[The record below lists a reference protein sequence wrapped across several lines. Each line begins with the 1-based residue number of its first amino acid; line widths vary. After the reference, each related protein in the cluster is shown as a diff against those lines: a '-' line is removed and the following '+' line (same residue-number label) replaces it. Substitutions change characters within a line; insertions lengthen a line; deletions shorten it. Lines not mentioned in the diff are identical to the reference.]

1 MAESERSLMTAE
13 DETARQRKVLKAMA
27 RPEFYPEP
35 TETVARRETHISVVF
50 LTDAFAYK
58 VKKPVDLGFLDFGT
72 LEKRLRYCEAE
83 VHLNRR
89 LAPDVYEGVFPITR
103 GENGPEWN
111 GDGEPMEYAV
121 VMRRLP
127 VERTLP
133 EMRKR
138 GECGADD
145 LDRLAEVLA
154 GFFRSVRVAIW
165 MGGWDT
171 VRENCEENFRQL
183 EELKAVLPS
192 GVAEATE
199 VRWAAEEYLQQ
210 FEDRFH
216 ARMAEGH
223 VREGHG
229 DLRGEHI
236 YLLPDGIRIID
247 CIEFNERMRI
257 NDLAS
262 DLAFLLMDLDYRGDR
277 EAGEIFLGRFLE
289 RHPDDGLLGMLD
301 FYRCYRACVRWKVA
315 GFQWEAA
322 APKKRKALE
331 RRMKRCGA
339 LARDYAWAM
348 TTPVLYVVMGVIAAG
363 KSTVAD
369 ALGAALGEP
378 VFRSDEIRRELFG
391 PGEGAAET
399 REFGA
404 GMYGAEATGQVYA
417 VLKSRAEERLRAGH
431 TAVLDAT
438 YREPERRRVLRQM
451 AAELGAP
458 ILFVECRCPM
468 SVIRE
473 RLSRREGSQSEISDA
488 RLAHLEAFLETYAP
502 PSEIPDRQRFRADTT
517 RSPFVLATE
526 IFFAA
531 KAAFP

>member
-1 MAESERSLMTAE
+1 MT
-13 DETARQRKVLKAMA
+13 DEETDRQREVLDAMA
-27 RPEFYPEP
+27 RPGFYPRP
-35 TETVARRETHISVVF
+35 TETVERRETHISVVF
-50 LTDAFAYK
+50 LTDEFACK
-58 VKKPVDLGFLDFGT
+58 VKKPVSLGFLDFGT
-72 LEKRLRYCEAE
+72 LEQRRRFCEEE
-83 VHLNRR
+83 VRLNRR

-103 GENGPEWN
+103 GDAGPEWN

-121 VMRRLP
+121 LMRRLP
-127 VERTLP
+127 AERTLP

-154 GFFRSVRVAIW
+154 DFFRSVRVAIW
-165 MGGWDT
+165 VGGWDT

-183 EELKAVLPS
+183 AELKTVLPS
-192 GVAEATE
+192 GIAEATE
-199 VRWAAEEYLQQ
+199 VRWATEEYLQR

-216 ARMAEGH
+216 ARLAKGH

-229 DLRGEHI
+229 DLRGEHV
-236 YLLPDGIRIID
+236 YLLPNGIRIID
-247 CIEFNERMRI
+247 CIEFNERMRC

-262 DLAFLLMDLDYRGDR
+262 DLGFLLMDLDYRGDR

-289 RHPDDGLLGMLD
+289 RHPDAGLLGMLD

-315 GFQWEAA
+315 GFQWAEAV
-322 APKKRKALE
+322 PKKRKALE

-339 LARDYAWAM
+339 LAREYARTMA
-348 TTPVLYVVMGVIAAG
+348 TPVLYVVMGVIAAG

-391 PGEGAAET
+391 PAEGEAET

-404 GMYGAEATGQVYA
+404 GVYGAETTGRVYA
-417 VLKSRAEERLRAGH
+417 VLKARAEERLRAGK

-438 YREPERRRVLRQM
+438 YRGPERRRALRRM

-473 RLSRREGSQSEISDA
+473 RLSGREGSENEISDA
-488 RLAHLEAFLETYAP
+488 RLAHLEAFLENYAP
-502 PSEIPDRQRFRADTT
+502 PSEIPDAEHYEADTT
-517 RSPFVLATE
+517 RSPRVLAAE
-526 IFFAA
+526 AFFSAGAA
-531 KAAFP
+531 IRSAFRKSN